1 MKKMVMRSATHHQR
15 SDDFETALDD
25 FGYSLVQ
32 NRTNVLF
39 ISISNA
45 AKIKYDDIDLVT
57 TYVTAIFNRSSEF
70 IFGSLSPED
79 ELLHDYT
86 YSGFIVVENI
96 SRNRLK
102 VDPHLH
108 IFVSLKHLLLDKPEL
123 SDRVVARLLNEDLG
137 RPSKYYKPK
146 VHKILNDEPLRKNFW
161 VESRGGAKTVF
172 GEDEVHYSIFLDPNT
187 MEERRV
193 SLDMSDLKPM
203 PRFRSHDTHLQI
215 IPAYVVEPILKR
227 KLVPYTTKSI
237 RHRWSMTRHG
247 HQTAEQYSDGME
259 NYLIPLQI

>member
-1 MKKMVMRSATHHQR
+1 MKTMVMRSATHQR
-15 SDDFETALDD
+15 SDDFETALHD
-25 FGYSLVQ
+25 FCYSFVQ

-45 AKIKYDDIDLVT
+45 AKIQCDGIDLVT
-57 TYVTAIFNRSSEF
+57 TYVAVIFNRSSEF

-79 ELLHDYT
+79 LLLHDYT

-123 SDRVVARLLNEDLG
+123 SDRVVARLLNEDVG

-146 VHKILNDEPLRKNFW
+146 VHKILNEEPLRKNF
-161 VESRGGAKTVF
+161 
-172 GEDEVHYSIFLDPNT
+172 
-187 MEERRV
+187 
-193 SLDMSDLKPM
+193 
-203 PRFRSHDTHLQI
+203 
-215 IPAYVVEPILKR
+215 
-227 KLVPYTTKSI
+227 
-237 RHRWSMTRHG
+237 
-247 HQTAEQYSDGME
+247 
-259 NYLIPLQI
+259 

>member
-86 YSGFIVVENI
+86 YS
-96 SRNRLK
+96 
-102 VDPHLH
+102 
-108 IFVSLKHLLLDKPEL
+108 
-123 SDRVVARLLNEDLG
+123 
-137 RPSKYYKPK
+137 
-146 VHKILNDEPLRKNFW
+146 
-161 VESRGGAKTVF
+161 
-172 GEDEVHYSIFLDPNT
+172 
-187 MEERRV
+187 
-193 SLDMSDLKPM
+193 
-203 PRFRSHDTHLQI
+203 
-215 IPAYVVEPILKR
+215 
-227 KLVPYTTKSI
+227 
-237 RHRWSMTRHG
+237 
-247 HQTAEQYSDGME
+247 
-259 NYLIPLQI
+259 